1 MILKELSIFIPVQ
14 SYGIEKM
21 PIWCRRQEL
30 NQISEDQLREL
41 VEENLVSACSVTNN
55 SWPVE
60 TKHFPKVDFAI
71 DVLGQFDAY
80 LSNEFDNS
88 IIIVSGAAD
97 SAEY

>member
-1 MILKELSIFIPVQ
+1 MVSIFIPVHR
-14 SYGIEKM
+14 IEKM
-21 PIWCRRQEL
+21 PIQCRRQEL

-41 VEENLVSACSVTNN
+41 VEENLVSACCVTNN
-55 SWPVE
+55 SWPVN

-88 IIIVSGAAD
+88 INIVSGAAD